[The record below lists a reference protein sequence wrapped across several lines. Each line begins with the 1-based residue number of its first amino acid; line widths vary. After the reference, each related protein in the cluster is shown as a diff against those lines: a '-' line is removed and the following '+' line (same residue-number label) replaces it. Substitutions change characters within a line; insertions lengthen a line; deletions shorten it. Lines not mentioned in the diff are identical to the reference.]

1 MRYTEHRERNIR
13 ELCTVERAAT
23 GKKYKAGSCY
33 VKLSAVDDF
42 VGQIKEAGEID
53 SRFAVFEPRE
63 DIEGIDAEYL
73 FLTVSRSFPEF
84 LRRYRTTINL
94 QFDTLQHFTV
104 QWHDDAETR
113 RDIVEKQT
121 AIAREIQLVEAQ
133 IEREKQA
140 KKWYLAKMFV

>member
-1 MRYTEHRERNIR
+1 MKYTGHRDRNIG
-13 ELCTVERAAT
+13 ELCTVERAAA

-42 VGQIKEAGEID
+42 VGQIETPGEID
-53 SRFAVFEPRE
+53 SRFAVFEPF
-63 DIEGIDAEYL
+63 DGVDTKYL
-73 FLTVSRSFPEF
+73 FLTVQRSFPGF

-104 QWHDDAETR
+104 RWHDDAETR
-113 RDIVEKQT
+113 RDIVEKQA
-121 AIAREIQLVEAQ
+121 AITREIQLVEAQ

>member
-23 GKKYKAGSCY
+23 GKKYKAGTCY

-42 VGQIKEAGEID
+42 VGKIEAPGEID
-53 SRFAVFEPRE
+53 SRFAVFEPL
-63 DIEGIDAEYL
+63 EGIDAEYL
-73 FLTVSRSFPEF
+73 FLTVSRSFPDF

-113 RDIVEKQT
+113 RDIVEKQA
-121 AIAREIQLVEAQ
+121 AIAREIWLVEAQ

>member
-1 MRYTEHRERNIR
+1 MRYTEHRERNIG
-13 ELCTVERAAT
+13 ELCTVERAAA

-33 VKLSAVDDF
+33 IKLSAVDDF
-42 VGQIKEAGEID
+42 VGQTESLGEID
-53 SRFAVFEPRE
+53 SRFAVFEPL
-63 DIEGIDAEYL
+63 DGIDTEYL
-73 FLTVSRSFPEF
+73 FLTVQRSFPEF

-113 RDIVEKQT
+113 RDIVEKQA